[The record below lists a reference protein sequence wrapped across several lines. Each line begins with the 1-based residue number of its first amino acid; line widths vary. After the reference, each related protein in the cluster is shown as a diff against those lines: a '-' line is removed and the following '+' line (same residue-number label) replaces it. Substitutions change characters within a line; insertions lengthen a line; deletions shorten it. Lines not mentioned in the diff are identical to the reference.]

1 MGVVSNGHERR
12 IFRTRHRGLPDP
24 GTRHGGVE
32 DLILAKVAHGDLQHQ
47 GYAPAKGT
55 APETFVRNVGLSR
68 RTGVWWY
75 VVQVA
80 MSGPVALVR
89 MSGSSAPSVAAPG
102 AAPVGASVATDM
114 PRAETSSFGAVNRDV
129 VMSHDQADSF
139 LSRLLPTGSAAG
151 VGKDNGAEP
160 HTYGGP
166 VAHGERHLRR
176 IGAITR

>member
-1 MGVVSNGHERR
+1 MGNRCGAMAVEAGSLVAEINLGSP
-12 IFRTRHRGLPDP
+12 FAP
-24 GTRHGGVE
+24 GT
-32 DLILAKVAHGDLQHQ
+32 
-47 GYAPAKGT
+47 
-55 APETFVRNVGLSR
+55 
-68 RTGVWWY
+68 
-75 VVQVA
+75 
-80 MSGPVALVR
+80 
-89 MSGSSAPSVAAPG
+89 AAPG

>member
-114 PRAETSSFGAVNRDV
+114 PRAETSSFGAD
-129 VMSHDQADSF
+129 MSQDQANS
-139 LSRLLPTGSAAG
+139 LLRRLLPSGTATS
-151 VGKDNGAEP
+151 VGHDNGAEP